1 MSTLLGKFKRI
12 FQKVNQESTF
22 HMPVDN
28 QRKFL
33 ESLPE
38 PKDDIERSYLQY
50 RCQNF
55 LMKRGIPL
63 LLNAA
68 AIPLSLAYRF
78 KLRGRTESGDK
89 PATGEWTA
97 VLLYAGRDTIVP
109 DSLREEF
116 NITQIPDFQNRLR
129 LTAEDTAYLR
139 ELRRRYPF
147 AFYFRLKCMLKI
159 AMYRDAIARFA
170 PKAIICS
177 SEYSFNSS
185 VLTDYC
191 RKQEITHINVM
202 HGDKSYY
209 IRDTFFHF
217 DRCYVWDQHFVDL
230 FRDLRAQPEQFI
242 IELPPSMRL
251 PRRESRWERV
261 DATYYLANETEDQI
275 RVILTNLSALSRQG
289 KKVVLRMH
297 PLYPEHAK
305 LLYENPYGLLVEE
318 PREVPIEDSLLRTG
332 CVISLFST
340 VLLQA
345 SANGIPIVIDD
356 MTDYA
361 HYLAL
366 RPLRIL
372 VMEKEH
378 SLLSDLVK
386 QEPA

>member
-1 MSTLLGKFKRI
+1 MSSVLSRFKRVFQTFNQMTI
-12 FQKVNQESTF
+12 FDV
-22 HMPVDN
+22 PVAA
-28 QRKFL
+28 QQQFL

-50 RCQNF
+50 RCQNR
-55 LMKRGIPL
+55 LMKRGMPL

-78 KLRGRTESGDK
+78 KLRSRTENGDK
-89 PATGEWTA
+89 PAGGERTA
-97 VLLYAGRDTIVP
+97 VLLYADRDTIVP

-116 NITQIPDFQNRLR
+116 DITRIPDFQGRLR
-129 LTAEDTAYLR
+129 LTAEDEAYLR

-147 AFYFRLKCMLKI
+147 AFYFRLKCTLKI
-159 AMYRDAIARFA
+159 AMYRDAITRFA

-177 SEYSFNSS
+177 SEYSFTSS
-185 VLTDYC
+185 LLTDYC
-191 RKQEITHINVM
+191 QRQGIIHINIM
-202 HGDKSYY
+202 HGDKAYD
-209 IRDTFFHF
+209 IRDTFFSF
-217 DRCYVWDQHFVDL
+217 DRCYVWDRHYVDL

-242 IELPPSMRL
+242 TELPPSMRL
-251 PRRESRWERV
+251 PRRESSWERV
-261 DATYYLANETEDQI
+261 DATYYLANETEEQI
-275 RVILTNLSALSRQG
+275 RTILNSLSVLSRQG
-289 KKVVLRMH
+289 KKVALRMH

-318 PREVPIEDSLLRTG
+318 PRDVPIEDSLLRTG

-356 MTDYA
+356 MTDHA
-361 HYLAL
+361 RYLAL
-366 RPLRIL
+366 RSLRIL
-372 VMEKEH
+372 AMEKEH